1 MEKSRSQI
9 NEGRPTTGNS
19 NLVKG
24 LNKAIV
30 LNIIWRQSLISRAD
44 IARISGLNRG
54 TVSSL
59 VDELIYEG
67 YVKEIGPG
75 DSVMGRKPIML
86 QFNSENGVIIGI
98 DLGVNY
104 ILLLLADL
112 KAKVLVRRRLTI
124 EPKSGEK
131 RILERMFSAI
141 DQLLLTSPPT
151 PKGVLGLGIG
161 VPGLVEMEHGVLVFA
176 PNLGWKNVPLK
187 EMLEERYKIPA
198 YVDNEAN
205 MGAIGEKWFGAGQGV
220 RHMVYLSVGVGVGAG
235 IILNGDIYRGST
247 GYAGEIGH
255 FTMLPDGPECGCGNR
270 GCWEALASE
279 GAILRRLGEAMERG
293 DAIILEATAREK
305 RRHGEG
311 ECMALDVLIEAC
323 ERGDEVSRSVLRET
337 GKYLG
342 IGIAG
347 LVNTFNPEMVIV
359 GNNIVRCGS
368 WVFEEVRKEL
378 KARGLSRLLRGVEVI
393 PAMLGL
399 DACAIGGVSVVLN
412 DLLDLPKMTFWG

>member
-112 KAKVLVRRRLTI
+112 KA
-124 EPKSGEK
+124 
-131 RILERMFSAI
+131 
-141 DQLLLTSPPT
+141 
-151 PKGVLGLGIG
+151 
-161 VPGLVEMEHGVLVFA
+161 
-176 PNLGWKNVPLK
+176 
-187 EMLEERYKIPA
+187 
-198 YVDNEAN
+198 
-205 MGAIGEKWFGAGQGV
+205 
-220 RHMVYLSVGVGVGAG
+220 
-235 IILNGDIYRGST
+235 
-247 GYAGEIGH
+247 
-255 FTMLPDGPECGCGNR
+255 
-270 GCWEALASE
+270 
-279 GAILRRLGEAMERG
+279 
-293 DAIILEATAREK
+293 
-305 RRHGEG
+305 
-311 ECMALDVLIEAC
+311 
-323 ERGDEVSRSVLRET
+323 
-337 GKYLG
+337 
-342 IGIAG
+342 
-347 LVNTFNPEMVIV
+347 
-359 GNNIVRCGS
+359 
-368 WVFEEVRKEL
+368 
-378 KARGLSRLLRGVEVI
+378 
-393 PAMLGL
+393 
-399 DACAIGGVSVVLN
+399 
-412 DLLDLPKMTFWG
+412 